1 MSTLAVDNITNVT
14 GTSAM
19 SIDSSG
25 NITASSYIR
34 QTSPIA
40 FSAKSNSGNI
50 AVNGVFP
57 FSIENFDIGGN
68 YDPALY
74 RFVAPVSGIY
84 HIDVSIHS
92 STGHASPIW
101 LRING
106 SNHFRTY
113 HAGAGGGAEGQSIV
127 NVNLQLNANDY
138 IDTASGGGGFN
149 YYLVSGYNE
158 FSGYLIG

>member
-1 MSTLAVDNITNVT
+1 MSTLAVDAITNAT

-50 AVNGVFP
+50 SVNGVFP
-57 FSIENFDIGGN
+57 FSVENFDIGGN
-68 YDPALY
+68 YDPSLY
-74 RFVAPVSGIY
+74 RFVAPVSGVY
-84 HIDVSIHS
+84 HFDVSIHS
-92 STGHASPIW
+92 STGHASPVW

-106 SNHFRTY
+106 ANHFRSY
-113 HAGAGGGAEGQSIV
+113 QHIFELYQRAIRRKDFKGKYSLSPKLG
-127 NVNLQLNANDY
+127 LLN
-138 IDTASGGGGFN
+138 I
-149 YYLVSGYNE
+149 
-158 FSGYLIG
+158 IWRI

>member
-1 MSTLAVDNITNVT
+1 MSTLAVDAITNAT

-50 AVNGVFP
+50 SVNGVFP
-57 FSIENFDIGGN
+57 FSVENFDIGGN
-68 YDPALY
+68 YDPSLY
-74 RFVAPVSGIY
+74 RFVAPVSGVY
-84 HIDVSIHS
+84 HFDVSIHS
-92 STGHASPIW
+92 STGHASPVW

-106 SNHFRTY
+106 ANHFRSY
-113 HAGAGGGAEGQSIV
+113 HAGGGASAEGQSIV

-138 IDTASGGGGFN
+138 IDTASGGSGFN

-158 FSGYLIG
+158 FSGFLIG